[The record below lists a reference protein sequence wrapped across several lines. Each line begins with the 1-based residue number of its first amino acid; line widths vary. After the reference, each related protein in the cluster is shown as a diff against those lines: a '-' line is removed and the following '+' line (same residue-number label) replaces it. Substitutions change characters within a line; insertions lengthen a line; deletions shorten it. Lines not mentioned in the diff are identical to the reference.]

1 MSVIVNVYFTLPWL
15 YQALYYILLNGDQ
28 LLSHKKFFLIK
39 KFRFVMIFS
48 YLVWRQVSN
57 FLLKI

>member
-48 YLVWRQVSN
+48 YLV
-57 FLLKI
+57 